1 MSRADRL
8 PAIAPALREAARR
21 HGTPVSLTDLAE
33 IAAAAAELEQAF
45 PDPWLRQ
52 YSVKANDVPA
62 IVERIG
68 RLGFGA
74 NVVSSGEWAVA
85 RAAGI
90 PNGRL
95 TLEGIG
101 KTPADLQAVGRAASR
116 GRPILWTAIESADEA
131 AALARVARAA
141 IRRGGSKL
149 DVLLR
154 YNPAVDPET
163 LPGLAVGAGT
173 SKFGLADDELAP
185 AIDAGGGPD
194 GPLSWRGIHLH
205 VGSQLGA
212 VDAWRDGVRR
222 ALALVGLLGGSLPA
236 FDTLDVG
243 GGFPVFDLTTPAP
256 APGRFAMELRTALE
270 ALPADR
276 RPARLAIEPGRF
288 LVARAGYLVAR
299 VLHVRRRGGPMVVL
313 DAGMTELIR
322 PALYG
327 ARHSVLALTAGGRAW
342 PPAGIEAGGPSDELS
357 ETAVEGPVC
366 ESTDSLGVHRLPALV
381 RGDLVVIRDAGAYG
395 ASLGSSY
402 NGRPRP
408 PQVLLEEDGRLT
420 LGRERGR
427 LTVGRQRGSSPAAR
441 SAQPS

>member
-1 MSRADRL
+1 VSRADRL

-141 IRRGGSKL
+141 IRRGG
-149 DVLLR
+149 
-154 YNPAVDPET
+154 
-163 LPGLAVGAGT
+163 
-173 SKFGLADDELAP
+173 
-185 AIDAGGGPD
+185 
-194 GPLSWRGIHLH
+194 
-205 VGSQLGA
+205 
-212 VDAWRDGVRR
+212 
-222 ALALVGLLGGSLPA
+222 
-236 FDTLDVG
+236 
-243 GGFPVFDLTTPAP
+243 
-256 APGRFAMELRTALE
+256 
-270 ALPADR
+270 
-276 RPARLAIEPGRF
+276 
-288 LVARAGYLVAR
+288 
-299 VLHVRRRGGPMVVL
+299 
-313 DAGMTELIR
+313 
-322 PALYG
+322 
-327 ARHSVLALTAGGRAW
+327 
-342 PPAGIEAGGPSDELS
+342 
-357 ETAVEGPVC
+357 
-366 ESTDSLGVHRLPALV
+366 
-381 RGDLVVIRDAGAYG
+381 
-395 ASLGSSY
+395 
-402 NGRPRP
+402 
-408 PQVLLEEDGRLT
+408 
-420 LGRERGR
+420 
-427 LTVGRQRGSSPAAR
+427 
-441 SAQPS
+441 

>member
-1 MSRADRL
+1 MSGVDRL
-8 PAIAPALREAARR
+8 PVIAPALREAARR

-33 IAAAAAELEQAF
+33 ITAAAAELELAF

-68 RLGFGA
+68 RLDFGA

-85 RAAGI
+85 RAAGL

-101 KTPADLQAVGRAASR
+101 KTPADLRAVGRAASD

-141 IRRGGSKL
+141 IQRGGPKL

-163 LPGLAVGAGT
+163 LPGLAVGAVT
-173 SKFGLADDELAP
+173 SKFGLADDELGP

-194 GPLSWRGIHLH
+194 GPLNWRGIHLH

-243 GGFPVFDLTTPAP
+243 GGFPVFDLATPAP
-256 APGRFAMELRTALE
+256 APGQFATELRAALE

-299 VLHVRRRGGPMVVL
+299 VLHVRRRAGPMVVL

-327 ARHSVLALTAGGRAW
+327 ARHSVVA
-342 PPAGIEAGGPSDELS
+342 
-357 ETAVEGPVC
+357 
-366 ESTDSLGVHRLPALV
+366 
-381 RGDLVVIRDAGAYG
+381 
-395 ASLGSSY
+395 
-402 NGRPRP
+402 
-408 PQVLLEEDGRLT
+408 LT
-420 LGRERGR
+420 LGRPGLATGRGR
-427 LTVGRQRGSSPAAR
+427 GE
-441 SAQPS
+441 